1 MKWLVTWESEMD
13 TNDADYVKDNG
24 TYGIVDDE
32 DRDDMLKLLNT
43 IISCDVYAEN
53 FDDGGCNLDDE
64 EQIEKVYERL
74 KSFGVTEEEL
84 DKMAG
89 DEDFCVDP
97 SDYKPSDP
105 NDWSVAHDLWISFS
119 KVPADA
125 PSPDDCT
132 DAWFKKSLKKAK

>member
-53 FDDGGCNLDDE
+53 FDDGDCNLDDE

-74 KSFGVTEEEL
+74 KTFGVTEEEL
-84 DKMAG
+84 DRMAG

-97 SDYKPSDP
+97 RYYKPNDP
-105 NDWSVAHDLWISFS
+105 IDWSVAHDLCISFS

-125 PSPDDCT
+125 PSPDHCD
-132 DAWFKKSLKKAK
+132 DSWFKKSLKKAK

>member
-24 TYGIVDDE
+24 EYGIVDDE
-32 DRDDMLKLLNT
+32 NRKDMLKLLNT
-43 IISCDVYAEN
+43 ILSCDVYAEN
-53 FDDGGCNLDDE
+53 FDDGSCQLDDE
-64 EQIEKVYERL
+64 EQIEKVYERM
-74 KSFGVTEEEL
+74 KTFGVTEEEL
-84 DKMAG
+84 DQIAS

-97 SDYKPSDP
+97 SDYKPRDP

-132 DAWFKKSLKKAK
+132 DSWFKKTLKKAK